1 MNPAK
6 KLSVLPGGGLSTLH
20 PGGRPKTV
28 VLVMAEGGS
37 YQVTVNGAPVPF
49 LTREGGAL
57 EVTLEGPPVSGTV
70 HLSVTQQN

>member
-1 MNPAK
+1 MKADGD
-6 KLSVLPGGGLSTLH
+6 V
-20 PGGRPKTV
+20 PKTV

-57 EVTLEGPPVSGTV
+57 EVSLKGVPASENV

>member
-1 MNPAK
+1 MKADGD
-6 KLSVLPGGGLSTLH
+6 V
-20 PGGRPKTV
+20 PKTV

-37 YQVTVNGAPVPF
+37 YQVTVNGAPVSF

-57 EVTLEGPPVSGTV
+57 EVTLEGLPDSGNV